1 MPSIVTFTIFVPLLG
16 AVVLGL
22 WPQRRE
28 ADARWIAALFA
39 LIAFV
44 LALVSLASFDR
55 GSSDFQLLDRTLW
68 VPATLG
74 NFRLQ
79 YLVGVDGI
87 SLPLVLLTTF
97 LTLLSV
103 LISFHI
109 ELRPRLYFGL
119 MLVLETGVL
128 GVFTALDLLLF
139 FLFWEV
145 ELIPMYLLI
154 SIWGT
159 GRKEYSAMKFLIY
172 TIAGSALML
181 VGLLALGFTTGTF
194 DMTEL
199 GRMAIRPGFI
209 PLSLIFWLIFA
220 GFAVKLPVFPLH
232 TWLPDAHTDA
242 PTAVSVLLAGV
253 LLKMGGYGMLRFC
266 ITILPRQA
274 QQFALV
280 LSILAAINVI
290 YGAFLV
296 MRQRDLK
303 RLIAYSSVSHMG
315 YVLLGFSALQQVG
328 LTGASLQMVSHG
340 LITGLLFVMVGLVYD
355 RTHTRQI
362 GDMSGLA
369 RRMPVIA
376 TVFVVAGF
384 AALGLPSLSGFVAE
398 LLVFLGT
405 FGRFVPMTALGIFG
419 VVLSAGYLLWMLQ
432 RVLFGPAMEH
442 WDELTDA
449 GHWWE
454 RVPMAAMVAAIF
466 FIGLWPSYF
475 VNMISKAVEPI
486 AQCRLLDSPN
496 PQVCVSNQ
504 QGRRADYT
512 PAELNR
518 WKT

>member
-1 MPSIVTFTIFVPLLG
+1 MPSIITYVLFVPLLG
-16 AVVLGL
+16 AVVISL
-22 WPQRRE
+22 WPRSRE

-39 LIAFV
+39 LASF
-44 LALVSLASFDR
+44 ALSLRALMIFDR
-55 GSSDFQLLDRTLW
+55 GSSKFQLLDR
-68 VPATLG
+68 VPWITVGLG
-74 NFRLQ
+74 NFHLQ

-97 LTLLSV
+97 LTLVSV
-103 LISFHI
+103 LISFHVT
-109 ELRPRLYFGL
+109 LRPRLYFGL

-128 GVFTALDLLLF
+128 GVFMSLDLLLF

-159 GRKEYSAMKFLIY
+159 GRKEYAAMKFLIY
-172 TIAGSALML
+172 TIAGSALMM
-181 VGLLALGFTTGTF
+181 VGMLALGFTAGTF
-194 DMTEL
+194 DVTQL
-199 GRMAIRPGFI
+199 GLMNISEGII

-274 QQFALV
+274 EQFAIV
-280 LSILAAINVI
+280 LAVLAAVNVI

-303 RLIAYSSVSHMG
+303 RLIAYSSVSHIG
-315 YVLLGFSALQQVG
+315 YVLLGFSALKQVG

-340 LITGLLFVMVGLVYD
+340 LITGLLFVMVGLIYE

-362 GDMSGLA
+362 ADMSGLA
-369 RRMPVIA
+369 RRLPLIA
-376 TVFVVAGF
+376 TVFVFAGF

-405 FGRFVPMTALGIFG
+405 FERFIPMTALGIFG
-419 VVLSAGYLLWMLQ
+419 IVLSAGYILWMLQ
-432 RVLFGPAMEH
+432 RVLFGPAMAR
-442 WDELTDA
+442 WDGLVDA
-449 GHWWE
+449 TRWWE
-454 RVPMAAMVAAIF
+454 RVPMAAMVAVIF
-466 FIGLWPSYF
+466 LIGIWPAYL
-475 VNMISKAVEPI
+475 VDMISKAVEPI
-486 AQCRLLDSPN
+486 TIRL
-496 PQVCVSNQ
+496 
-504 QGRRADYT
+504 G
-512 PAELNR
+512 
-518 WKT
+518 

>member
-1 MPSIVTFTIFVPLLG
+1 MLNLANLPLVTLTIFTPLVG
-16 AVVLGL
+16 AVVLAL
-22 WPQRRE
+22 WPERRA
-28 ADARWIAALFA
+28 ADARWIAMVFA
-39 LIAFV
+39 LAAFV
-44 LALVSLASFDR
+44 LALIILVNFDR
-55 GSSDFQLLDRTLW
+55 GTSDFQWLDRTVW
-68 VPATLG
+68 INGVLG
-74 NFRLQ
+74 DFHLQ

-128 GVFTALDLLLF
+128 GVFTSLDLLLF

-145 ELIPMYLLI
+145 ELLPMYLLI

-181 VGLLALGFTTGTF
+181 VGFLALGLTAGTF
-194 DMTEL
+194 DVTRL
-199 GRMAIRPGFI
+199 GLMDHLQEGFV
-209 PLSLIFWLIFA
+209 PLALIFWLLFA

-253 LLKMGGYGMLRFC
+253 LLKMGGYGILRFC

-274 QQFALV
+274 EAFAGL
-280 LSILAAINVI
+280 LATLAAVNII
-290 YGAFLV
+290 YGAFV
-296 MRQRDLK
+296 VFRQRDLK

-315 YVLLGFSALQQVG
+315 YVLLGFAALRQVG

-340 LITGLLFVMVGLVYD
+340 LITGLLFVMVGLVYE

-362 GDMSGLA
+362 ADMSGLA

-376 TVFVVAGF
+376 TVFVIAGF
-384 AALGLPSLSGFVAE
+384 ASLGLPSLSGFVAE

-405 FGRFVPMTALGIFG
+405 FGRFMPMTALGIFG
-419 VVLSAGYLLWMLQ
+419 IVFSAGYALWMLQ
-432 RVLFGPAMEH
+432 RVLFGPAMER
-442 WDELTDA
+442 WDALPDA
-449 GHWWE
+449 NHWWE
-454 RVPMAAMVAAIF
+454 HVPMAAMLAAIF
-466 FIGLWPSYF
+466 FIGLWPSFF

-486 AQCRLLDSPN
+486 TMRF
-496 PQVCVSNQ
+496 
-504 QGRRADYT
+504 G
-512 PAELNR
+512 
-518 WKT
+518 

>member
-1 MPSIVTFTIFVPLLG
+1 MPSIITYVIFMPLLG
-16 AVVLGL
+16 AVVMSL
-22 WPQRRE
+22 WPRSRE
-28 ADARWIAALFA
+28 SDARWVAAFFA
-39 LIAFV
+39 LAAFA
-44 LALVSLASFDR
+44 LSIFALVLFNR
-55 GSSDFQLLDRTLW
+55 GSADFQLIDR
-68 VPATLG
+68 VPWITVGLG

-97 LTLLSV
+97 LTLVAV

-109 ELRPRLYFGL
+109 EVRPRLYFGL
-119 MLVLETGVL
+119 MLLLEMGVL
-128 GVFTALDLLLF
+128 GVFTSLDLLLF

-145 ELIPMYLLI
+145 ELLPMYLLI

-159 GRKEYSAMKFLIY
+159 GRKEYAAMKFLIY
-172 TIAGSALML
+172 TIAGSALMM
-181 VGLLALGFTTGTF
+181 VGMLALGFTAGTF
-194 DMTEL
+194 DVIQLSIMRNL
-199 GRMAIRPGFI
+199 PQGVI

-220 GFAVKLPVFPLH
+220 AFAVKLPVFPLH

-274 QQFALV
+274 EQFAI
-280 LSILAAINVI
+280 ILATLAAVNVI

-315 YVLLGFSALQQVG
+315 YVLLGFSALKQVG

-340 LITGLLFVMVGLVYD
+340 LITGLLFVMVGLIYE

-362 GDMSGLA
+362 ADMSGLA
-369 RRMPVIA
+369 RRLPLIA
-376 TVFVVAGF
+376 TVFVFAGF

-405 FGRFVPMTALGIFG
+405 FERFIPMTALGIFG
-419 VVLSAGYLLWMLQ
+419 IVLSAGYILWMLQ
-432 RVLFGPAMEH
+432 RVLFGPAMER
-442 WDELTDA
+442 WDGLADA
-449 GHWWE
+449 THWWE
-454 RVPMAAMVAAIF
+454 RVPMAAMVAVIF
-466 FIGLWPSYF
+466 LIGIWPAYL
-475 VNMISKAVEPI
+475 VDMISKAVEPI
-486 AQCRLLDSPN
+486 TMRL
-496 PQVCVSNQ
+496 
-504 QGRRADYT
+504 G
-512 PAELNR
+512 
-518 WKT
+518 

>member
-1 MPSIVTFTIFVPLLG
+1 LVYPPLLTLTIFLPLLG
-16 AVVLGL
+16 AVVLAL

-28 ADARWIAALFA
+28 SDARWIAAIFA
-39 LIAFV
+39 FTAFV
-44 LALVSLASFDR
+44 LALLLLRGFDR
-55 GSSDFQLLDRTLW
+55 GVSDFQWVDRTIW
-68 VPATLG
+68 VNG
-74 NFRLQ
+74 VFGDFHLQ

-128 GVFTALDLLLF
+128 GVFTSLDLLLF

-145 ELIPMYLLI
+145 ELLPMYLLI

-181 VGLLALGFTTGTF
+181 VGILALGLTAGTF
-194 DMTEL
+194 DVTRLGIMSHLTE
-199 GRMAIRPGFI
+199 GFV
-209 PLSLIFWLIFA
+209 PLALIFWLLFA

-253 LLKMGGYGMLRFC
+253 LLKMGGYGILRFC
-266 ITILPRQA
+266 ITILPQQA
-274 QQFALV
+274 EQFAGV
-280 LSILAAINVI
+280 LAALAAVNVI
-290 YGAFLV
+290 YGALIVF
-296 MRQRDLK
+296 RQRDLK

-340 LITGLLFVMVGLVYD
+340 LITGLLFVMVGLVYE

-362 GDMSGLA
+362 ADMSGLA
-369 RRMPVIA
+369 RRMPIIA

-384 AALGLPSLSGFVAE
+384 ASLGLPSLSGFVAE

-419 VVLSAGYLLWMLQ
+419 IVLSAGYALWMLQ
-432 RVLFGPAMEH
+432 RVLFGPAMER
-442 WDELTDA
+442 WDGLVDA
-449 GHWWE
+449 NHWWE
-454 RVPMAAMVAAIF
+454 HVPMAAMVVVIF
-466 FIGLWPSYF
+466 FIGLWPSF
-475 VNMISKAVEPI
+475 LVQMISKAVEPI
-486 AQCRLLDSPN
+486 TMRL
-496 PQVCVSNQ
+496 
-504 QGRRADYT
+504 G
-512 PAELNR
+512 
-518 WKT
+518 